1 MLVTKDG
8 YLLTQ
13 DDPYPHAKSVV
24 AVMMGVEERIFEYD
38 VTTVEQDE
46 HGREL
51 DVAWYR
57 EKEDDDARDG

>member
-13 DDPYPHAKSVV
+13 DDPYPHAVSVV
-24 AVMMGVEERIFEYD
+24 AVMMGAEERLFGYD
-38 VTTVEQDE
+38 VTTVEHDD
-46 HGREL
+46 HGEL

-57 EKEDDDARDG
+57 EKEDGDGD